1 MEKTHD
7 KQTRQ
12 HGTMIDHLVDKAEEI
27 DFPHSSLSGTRELG
41 FGRKAPA
48 GRVGF
53 HDFPSQDRRFGVS
66 AFFRKR
72 GRSTLAEVIVILESD
87 RVTEPCEEY
96 CLLNCGSS

>member
-27 DFPHSSLSGTRELG
+27 DFPHSSLPGTRELG
-41 FGRKAPA
+41 FRRKAPA

-53 HDFPSQDRRFGVS
+53 HDFPS
-66 AFFRKR
+66 
-72 GRSTLAEVIVILESD
+72 
-87 RVTEPCEEY
+87 
-96 CLLNCGSS
+96 

>member
-1 MEKTHD
+1 MC
-7 KQTRQ
+7 KQLGT
-12 HGTMIDHLVDKAEEI
+12 HGTVIDQFVDKAEEI
-27 DFPHSSLSGTRELG
+27 DFPHSSLSGTRQLG
-41 FGRKAPA
+41 FTRKAPA

-72 GRSTLAEVIVILESD
+72 GRSTLAEVIVILESG

>member
-41 FGRKAPA
+41 FRRKAPA

-66 AFFRKR
+66 AFFRKH
-72 GRSTLAEVIVILESD
+72 GSSTLVEVIVILVSGRVPES
-87 RVTEPCEEY
+87 CEEC
-96 CLLNCGSS
+96 CLLNRGSS